1 MKMKDKKIAIL
12 LGSGV
17 SKYSGLML
25 VNEITDFILNTSNVA
40 RDYDMNYYLH
50 SDNVKCQNVK
60 YIQRLLKYLR
70 AIIEEYHKHANIR
83 YEFNYEELYYLL
95 HQISASEKKEY
106 ENPAIYPLIEKLQND
121 FNEEITFYREEFQRF
136 IDEALRYIHYV
147 VYQLLQK
154 SNGTHSQFEIIAELS
169 KMVSVV
175 DIFTLNHDILIET
188 FFKSKNIEFNFGFEK
203 SGKISFFNKNL
214 LEQKEGINLYKLHGS
229 IDWFNF
235 QDSHRLW
242 NLYCLPLNFDR
253 QIDRYNG
260 LDDRL
265 FVTDGLPY
273 FLIGTFNKML
283 NYLSGVYE
291 IIFDLFKQRILWA
304 DKLIISGYGFSDKGI
319 NTRISHFINHP
330 GKEIVI
336 IHPNIEQLIASA
348 RGSFHINILNNPNVK
363 FVEKKFEESLI
374 DDILKK

>member
-1 MKMKDKKIAIL
+1 MRDKKVAIL

-17 SKYSGLML
+17 SRHSGLML
-25 VNEITDFILNTSNVA
+25 VNEITDFILKTSNVA
-40 RDYDMNYYLH
+40 RDYDMNYYLF
-50 SDNVKCQNVK
+50 SDSVECQNVK
-60 YIQRLLKYLR
+60 YIQKLLEYLKT
-70 AIIEEYHKHANIR
+70 IIEDYHKYASVR
-83 YEFNYEELYYLL
+83 YDFNYEELYYLL
-95 HQISASEKKEY
+95 HQISASERKEY
-106 ENPAIYPLIEKLQND
+106 ENPAIYPLIQKLKKE
-121 FNEEITFYREEFQRF
+121 FTEEISFYREDFQRF
-136 IDEALRYIHYV
+136 IEEAMRYIHYV

-154 SNGTHSQFEIIAELS
+154 SNETHNQFEIIAELS
-169 KMVSVV
+169 KMVNVI
-175 DIFTLNHDILIET
+175 DIFTLNHDILLET
-188 FFKSKNIEFNFGFEK
+188 FFKSRNIKFNFGFKK
-203 SGKISFFNKNL
+203 SGEISFFNRAL
-214 LEQKEGINLYKLHGS
+214 LQQTEGINLYKLHGS

-235 QDSHRLW
+235 QDAQGIW

-253 QIDRYNG
+253 QIDKYNA

-265 FVTDGLPY
+265 FLTDGLPY

-291 IIFDLFKQRILWA
+291 IIFDLFKQRILLA

-319 NTRISHFINHP
+319 NTRISHFISHP

-336 IHPNIEQLIASA
+336 IHPNINQLVESA

-374 DDILKK
+374 DDI

>member
-1 MKMKDKKIAIL
+1 MKDKKIAIL

-17 SKYSGLML
+17 SRFSGLML

-50 SDNVKCQNVK
+50 SDTVKCQNVK
-60 YIQRLLKYLR
+60 YIQKLLEYLR

-95 HQISASEKKEY
+95 HQISASERKEY
-106 ENPAIYPLIEKLQND
+106 ENPAIYPLIEKLRND
-121 FNEEITFYREEFQRF
+121 FGEEVHFYREDFQRF

-147 VYQLLQK
+147 VYQILQK
-154 SNGTHSQFEIIAELS
+154 SNETYSQFEIIAELS
-169 KMVSVV
+169 KMFNAI

-188 FFKSKNIEFNFGFEK
+188 FFKSKNIEFNFGFEM
-203 SGKISFFNKNL
+203 SGKISFFNRNL

-229 IDWFNF
+229 IDWFSF
-235 QDSHRLW
+235 QDSQGLG

-253 QIDRYNG
+253 QIDKYNE

-265 FVTDGLPY
+265 FLTDGLPY

-291 IIFDLFKQRILWA
+291 IIFDLFKQRILEA

-319 NTRISHFINHP
+319 NTRISHFISQQA
-330 GKEIVI
+330 KEIVI
-336 IHPNIEQLIASA
+336 IHPNIKQLIASA

-374 DDILKK
+374 DDVL